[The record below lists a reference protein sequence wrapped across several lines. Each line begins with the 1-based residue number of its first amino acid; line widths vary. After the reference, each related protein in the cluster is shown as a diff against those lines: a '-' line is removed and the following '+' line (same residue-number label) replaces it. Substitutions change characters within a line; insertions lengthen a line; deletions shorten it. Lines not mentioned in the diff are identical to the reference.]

1 MIRAKDVMSRRVV
14 AARPEMTVGQV
25 ADLLVRRRISGV
37 PVVDKNRR
45 PVGVIS
51 LADLVRRSRAP
62 QEEKIPAFYREDG
75 RVVVAPAVESE
86 SEVPASQAMTPAV
99 LSADEKTPVA
109 KLARFMLRWRIHRV
123 MITAKGR
130 LAGIVTSFD
139 LLRVVSGRAH

>member
-37 PVVDKNRR
+37 PVVDKKRR

-51 LADLVRRSRAP
+51 LTDLVRRSRAP
-62 QEEKIPAFYREDG
+62 EKEKIPAFYREDG
-75 RVVVAPAVESE
+75 RVVVAPAVQSE
-86 SEVPASQAMTPAV
+86 SEVPAGQVMTPAV

-130 LAGIVTSFD
+130 LAGIITSFD
-139 LLRVVSGRAH
+139 LLRVVAGRVR